1 MNDLFDQTKA
11 KIGQYAIDNKEV
23 KKSVSRER
31 SSR

>member
-11 KIGQYAIDNKEV
+11 KIGQYAIDNKKV